1 MAEVVITVMIV
12 MVFGTLLF
20 SSASRR
26 YARAERNIAKTE
38 ARLAAESVVQILA
51 GKILKEESSE
61 VIEKLV
67 SRHGLPVTEGVIW
80 ADTENGESEKIRTVV
95 TSFWRE
101 DGSELVLHAGADR
114 KCIDRSRAGTPIRV
128 YTIHSGSEGGER
140 AMKKRKKILSDHSG
154 MTLVEILTA
163 FFILMLASKAVV
175 SCISGYSRV
184 IGKSRELSAAGTEV
198 ERLTGDAEYAA
209 AAEIHLEIGGEEFVE
224 SGSYVEET
232 VKDSDRPVT
241 GFWADQAVMEE
252 IFADGE

>member
-1 MAEVVITVMIV
+1 
-12 MVFGTLLF
+12 
-20 SSASRR
+20 
-26 YARAERNIAKTE
+26 
-38 ARLAAESVVQILA
+38 
-51 GKILKEESSE
+51 
-61 VIEKLV
+61 
-67 SRHGLPVTEGVIW
+67 
-80 ADTENGESEKIRTVV
+80 
-95 TSFWRE
+95 
-101 DGSELVLHAGADR
+101 
-114 KCIDRSRAGTPIRV
+114 
-128 YTIHSGSEGGER
+128 
-140 AMKKRKKILSDHSG
+140 MKKRKKILSDHSG

-184 IGKSRELSAAGTEV
+184 IEKSRELSAAGTEV
-198 ERLTGDAEYAA
+198 ERLTGGAEYA

>member
-1 MAEVVITVMIV
+1 
-12 MVFGTLLF
+12 
-20 SSASRR
+20 
-26 YARAERNIAKTE
+26 
-38 ARLAAESVVQILA
+38 
-51 GKILKEESSE
+51 
-61 VIEKLV
+61 
-67 SRHGLPVTEGVIW
+67 
-80 ADTENGESEKIRTVV
+80 
-95 TSFWRE
+95 
-101 DGSELVLHAGADR
+101 
-114 KCIDRSRAGTPIRV
+114 
-128 YTIHSGSEGGER
+128 
-140 AMKKRKKILSDHSG
+140 MKKRKKILSDHSG

-184 IGKSRELSAAGTEV
+184 IEKSRELSAAGTEV

-252 IFADGE
+252 IFKRRFYPGGSHDGDPAVWNADASYFSDEADDGSRSGADRGSGTCGNDR